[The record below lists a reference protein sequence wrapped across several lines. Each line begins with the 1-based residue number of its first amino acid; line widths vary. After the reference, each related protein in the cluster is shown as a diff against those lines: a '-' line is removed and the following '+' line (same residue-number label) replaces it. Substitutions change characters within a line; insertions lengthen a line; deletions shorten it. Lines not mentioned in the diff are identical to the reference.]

1 MLFLFVECSRAN
13 RLRIIAKQRRD
24 TENSILTELIDLLPL
39 DKKVLAKK
47 DKSSLLRLVLSYM
60 RFRAAFDAGEF
71 RITHHLWSVCLRSIF
86 VFCLAPNMV
95 GYSIIVRLKILQRI
109 SITPKLSDKCCKVFQ
124 LPRSLYADSFRYC
137 SFFTQL
143 KLSIYLSI
151 YCSFPAR

>member
-1 MLFLFVECSRAN
+1 MASSEYSTNVFDSGFEGTSVDAEEETPAARAN

-71 RITHHLWSVCLRSIF
+71 RITHHLRSVCLRSIF
-86 VFCLAPNMV
+86 VFCLAPKMV
-95 GYSIIVRLKILQRI
+95 GLQQTGHYNDFKRW
-109 SITPKLSDKCCKVFQ
+109 SQKDFPPLDKKCKNVNEH
-124 LPRSLYADSFRYC
+124 YHDGA
-137 SFFTQL
+137 
-143 KLSIYLSI
+143 
-151 YCSFPAR
+151 